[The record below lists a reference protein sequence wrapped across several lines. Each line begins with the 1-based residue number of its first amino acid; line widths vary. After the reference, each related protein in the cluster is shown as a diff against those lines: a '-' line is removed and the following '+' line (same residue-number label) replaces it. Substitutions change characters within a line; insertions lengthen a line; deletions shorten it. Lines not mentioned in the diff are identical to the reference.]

1 MVASF
6 FYNEQTL
13 IFYILISSCLLLG
26 ILIVLP
32 IGGADMPVII
42 ALLNSYSGI
51 VAAFTGF
58 IFSNIA
64 LIISGSFFY
73 FNYEENNT
81 YILKTLELN
90 GSVKEGDT
98 LFKMNCVGCHGITAR
113 GLVGPDLHSITMRLN
128 DAEIIKQVI
137 EGVTPPM
144 PSFEIDPQNMS
155 NLLTYLHSL

>member
-1 MVASF
+1 MGTNPKTIPHKRGSIIFWHFFHFSF
-6 FYNEQTL
+6 TIVTRRHFFVTISSSSAAEKTL
-13 IFYILISSCLLLG
+13 KMKILKRFFIVFVILLIS
-26 ILIVLP
+26 
-32 IGGADMPVII
+32 
-42 ALLNSYSGI
+42 
-51 VAAFTGF
+51 GF
-58 IFSNIA
+58 
-64 LIISGSFFY
+64 LFY

-81 YILKTLELN
+81 YILKTLELK

-113 GLVGPDLHSITMRLN
+113 GLVGPDLHSITRRLN
-128 DAEIIKQVI
+128 DTEIIKQII